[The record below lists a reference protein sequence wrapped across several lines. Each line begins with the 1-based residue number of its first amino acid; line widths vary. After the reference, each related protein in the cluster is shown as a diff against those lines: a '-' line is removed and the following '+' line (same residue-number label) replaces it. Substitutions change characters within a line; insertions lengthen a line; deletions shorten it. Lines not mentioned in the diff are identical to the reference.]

1 MGNYDFAGDTSQLS
15 FKVVRVT
22 GLQVDFV
29 SRVWIT
35 QSPDSLWRERNTE
48 VEEVIGGLLRV

>member
-15 FKVVRVT
+15 FKVARVT
-22 GLQVDFV
+22 GLQVEFV
-29 SRVWIT
+29 SSVWIT

-48 VEEVIGGLLRV
+48 VEEVIAGLLRV